1 MQFNLVYRR
10 IFLFNSL

>member
-1 MQFNLVYRR
+1 MQFNLFYRR